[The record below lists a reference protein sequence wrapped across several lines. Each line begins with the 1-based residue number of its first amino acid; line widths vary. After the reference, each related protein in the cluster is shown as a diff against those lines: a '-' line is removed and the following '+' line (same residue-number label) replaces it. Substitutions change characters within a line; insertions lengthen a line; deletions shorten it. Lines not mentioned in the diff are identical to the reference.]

1 MKTRIDREHWERKE
15 YFDFFG
21 SFGEPFWG
29 INFSVDISGVRE
41 FAADSRI
48 SLFTCLLYGIM
59 KAANAQENF
68 RYRIEENDIVLYDRI
83 HPSFTVAREDRSFCF
98 AFTEYT
104 ENFQVFAENLAKEI
118 AKDERAFH
126 FGKRPAGGCRSFFSN
141 SVDSVYGSHT
151 CQEFCVPGQC
161 RKDLDG

>member
-118 AKDERAFH
+118 ARVKKMKGLR
-126 FGKRPAGGCRSFFSN
+126 KTTGGRMSFIFQQFRGFRLRVSHMPGILRS
-141 SVDSVYGSHT
+141 GT
-151 CQEFCVPGQC
+151 VP
-161 RKDLDG
+161 